1 MKNKTNIV
9 GLYKFKITFQ
19 NMFNTYTISTNVNKN
34 LITSFGEKFF
44 TERWIDNTL
53 GVLSKIVIGKGT
65 NAPSKLDTS
74 LINQTGELTT
84 TITNNTSNILLT
96 ATVNGSELNDTT
108 EIGVKNTDEKLIS
121 RDVHKA
127 IQVPY
132 SSNITINYMYSI
144 QTGVYKSGWVRQD
157 IYENVYLID
166 ETEEINVI
174 FETDTNSGYMKKSTL
189 TDVNSTPG
197 SYYQDLT
204 NKKIYIHTTDAVNPN
219 SHNILVSYKG
229 A

>member
-84 TITNNTSNILLT
+84 TITNNTSLT
-96 ATVNGSELNDTT
+96 ANANYQTT
-108 EIGVKNTDEKLIS
+108 TPANPCYYTC
-121 RDVHKA
+121 KA
-127 IQVPY
+127 NY
-132 SSNITINYMYSI
+132 S
-144 QTGVYKSGWVRQD
+144 
-157 IYENVYLID
+157 
-166 ETEEINVI
+166 
-174 FETDTNSGYMKKSTL
+174 
-189 TDVNSTPG
+189 
-197 SYYQDLT
+197 
-204 NKKIYIHTTDAVNPN
+204 
-219 SHNILVSYKG
+219 
-229 A
+229 